1 MPPKAAP
8 DHPKYEDMVKAA
20 ILSLKDANGSPFL
33 AIAEFLGSKFKL
45 PGDFEKIL
53 KTQLKNLVKNGKLIK
68 VKSRFYLGRGLL
80 KAAPKKKKEDDWVT
94 KMRKDWLT
102 FRSNR
107 CLLTSLY
114 ALRSLPTEL
123 RQRVMEPV
131 IDHEWRSFV
140 EENKHRFQTATARR
154 SDLTRELSELD
165 CAPSAGFVGGPI
177 RSDSKLCA
185 GFVGGSLSAS
195 ADGRRRWTAKR
206 VARRMAEMKYLY
218 GYCRAF
224 QDEVEETRRKVE
236 EHAAGN
242 PAADDYYDGIHD
254 GERWHA
260 EADACESI
268 TGYGS
273 FGSFMRG
280 LAQDWRD
287 FPDRWPWL

>member
-1 MPPKAAP
+1 
-8 DHPKYEDMVKAA
+8 MVKAA
-20 ILSLKDANGSPFL
+20 ILSLKDVNGSSFP
-33 AIAEFLGSKFKL
+33 AIAEFLGSNFKL
-45 PGDFEKIL
+45 HADFKKTL
-53 KTQLKNLVKNGKLIK
+53 KTKLKNFVKEGKVREVRGTSLNLPN
-68 VKSRFYLGRGLL
+68 SRFFLGRGMS

-102 FRSNR
+102 FRSNM

-131 IDHEWRSFV
+131 MDIKTSSWRRFV

-154 SDLTRELSELD
+154 DDLKRELSELG
-165 CAPSAGFVGGPI
+165 CGPI

-185 GFVGGSLSAS
+185 GFVERSLSTR
-195 ADGRRRWTAKR
+195 ADGRRWTAKR
-206 VARRMAEMKYLY
+206 VARRMAEMKYVY
-218 GYCRAF
+218 EYCAAF
-224 QDEVEETRRKVE
+224 QDEVDETRRKVDELVADYDDGSDLDE
-236 EHAAGN
+236 E
-242 PAADDYYDGIHD
+242 Y
-254 GERWHA
+254 WA
-260 EADACESI
+260 EIDACESI

-273 FGSFMRG
+273 FDSFERG

>member
-8 DHPKYEDMVKAA
+8 DHPEYEHMVKAA

-68 VKSRFYLGRGLL
+68 VNSRFYLGRGVL

-94 KMRKDWLT
+94 RMRKDWLM

-131 IDHEWRSFV
+131 MDIETSSGVDSS
-140 EENKHRFQTATARR
+140 RR
-154 SDLTRELSELD
+154 TNT
-165 CAPSAGFVGGPI
+165 GF
-177 RSDSKLCA
+177 
-185 GFVGGSLSAS
+185 
-195 ADGRRRWTAKR
+195 RRR
-206 VARRMAEMKYLY
+206 RR
-218 GYCRAF
+218 
-224 QDEVEETRRKVE
+224 
-236 EHAAGN
+236 
-242 PAADDYYDGIHD
+242 
-254 GERWHA
+254 GEA
-260 EADACESI
+260 
-268 TGYGS
+268 T
-273 FGSFMRG
+273 
-280 LAQDWRD
+280 
-287 FPDRWPWL
+287 